1 MNENSS
7 TYKVGI
13 VQGLVQIKLENSRS
27 KGKLMRTLTEEM
39 VDDFFFIHTS
49 LVHGALK
56 KCGVLR
62 SNQNY
67 DDLVQIGLLTLVKV
81 YEQFPEDLCEEE
93 YFYQFTGFAFQK
105 IRWAV
110 IDELRKYQLKKE
122 REETVS
128 EFFDDESESFR
139 DKNEDWIVW
148 QLFPSML
155 DCLAPNEQIYLNE
168 TVLNQLSVTDI
179 ARKHK
184 VSRKTVYQ
192 WKNRTALKLSHFKAV
207 LTN

>member
-1 MNENSS
+1 
-7 TYKVGI
+7 
-13 VQGLVQIKLENSRS
+13 
-27 KGKLMRTLTEEM
+27 MRTLTEEM
-39 VDDFFFIHTS
+39 ADDFFFVHSS
-49 LVHGALK
+49 LVYGAMK
-56 KCGVLR
+56 KCGISR

-81 YEQFPEDLCEEE
+81 YEQFPEDLYQEE

-105 IRWAV
+105 IRWAI
-110 IDELRKYQLKKE
+110 IDELRKYQLRKE

-128 EFFDDESESFR
+128 EFFDEGDESVR
-139 DKNEDWIVW
+139 DKNEDWLVW

-155 DCLAPNEQIYLNE
+155 ECLAPSEQIYLKE
-168 TVLNQLSVTDI
+168 TVLNQLSITEI

-192 WKNRTALKLSHFKAV
+192 WKKRTAQKLNHFKVV
-207 LTN
+207 LTK